1 MRERTR
7 ELGLLILG
15 DIVSFLSAL
24 YLTLMVRYWE
34 IPSDDLLEAHV
45 PPFLIFTALWILVF
59 YISGLYD
66 KHTRIMRA
74 RLVSRITH
82 AQFVNILIAI
92 TLFFTLPFGISP
104 KTNLLIYLFVSI
116 GIISLWRIVVFPF
129 IDERRVKRGRALL
142 IASGEEADELY
153 REVNSNNRFE
163 FSFLHHIDP
172 EKDASQVP
180 SANALKKIIAHKDIN
195 LIIVNTSLLYAQH
208 TLTAI
213 YSDLAALNLPRMRDF
228 KTMYEETFDRVPL
241 ATVERDWITYH
252 STERDTIAYAIGKRI
267 IDIIGSLILLAGFL
281 PFVPFIVLAI
291 KLESP
296 GPAFIT
302 QERVGK
308 NGVRIKIYKLRTMTA
323 NDASSGT
330 FVTDGDVREKP
341 QNTVTKVGALLRKT
355 SIDELP
361 QCFNILKGDL
371 SLIGP
376 RSHIIG
382 IAERLAKEIPHYK
395 LRTAV
400 TPGISGWAQT
410 HQFYEAGNISPQSN
424 EESRLCFAYDLYY
437 VTHRSLALDIEI
449 ALRTLKT
456 LIARL

>member
-7 ELGLLILG
+7 ELGLLIIG
-15 DIVSFLSAL
+15 DIIGFLIAL
-24 YLTLMVRYWE
+24 YLTLMVRYWA
-34 IPSDDLLEAHV
+34 IPSEELLNAHI
-45 PPFLIFTALWILVF
+45 PPFLICTALWLLVF

-74 RLVSRITH
+74 RLMSRITY

-92 TLFFTLPFGISP
+92 ALFFTLPFGISP

-116 GIISLWRIVVFPF
+116 GIISLWRAFLFPF
-129 IDERRVKRGRALL
+129 IDRRRVKRGRALL
-142 IASGEEADELY
+142 IASGDEADELY

-163 FSFLHHIDP
+163 FSFVHHIDP
-172 EKDASQVP
+172 EKDVSEVP
-180 SANALKKIIAHKDIN
+180 SANALRKIIAHKDIN

-213 YSDLAALNLPRMRDF
+213 YSDLAAHDLPRMRDF

-252 STERDTIAYAIGKRI
+252 CAERDTIAYAIGKRL
-267 IDIIGSLILLAGFL
+267 IDIVGSLILLAGFL
-281 PFVPFIVLAI
+281 PFVPFIALAI
-291 KLESP
+291 KFESP

-308 NGVRIKIYKLRTMTA
+308 NGARIKIYKLRTMTA
-323 NDASSGT
+323 NDAISGT
-330 FVTDGDVREKP
+330 FVVDGDVREKP
-341 QNTVTKVGALLRKT
+341 QNVVTKVGGFLRKT

-376 RSHIIG
+376 RSHIMG
-382 IAERLAKEIPHYK
+382 IAERLSKEIPHYK

-410 HQFYEAGNISPQSN
+410 HQFYEPGNISPQSN

-437 VTHRSLALDIEI
+437 VTHRSLVLDIEI

>member
-7 ELGLLILG
+7 ELGLLIIG
-15 DIVSFLSAL
+15 DIVSFLIAL
-24 YLTLMVRYWE
+24 YLTLMVRYLA
-34 IPSDDLLEAHV
+34 IPSEDLLNAHI

-66 KHTRIMRA
+66 KHTQIMRA
-74 RLVSRITH
+74 RLMSRITY

-92 TLFFTLPFGISP
+92 ALFFTLPFGISP

-116 GIISLWRIVVFPF
+116 GIISLWRITLFPF
-129 IDERRVKRGRALL
+129 IDKRRIKRGRALL
-142 IASGEEADELY
+142 IASGDEADELY

-163 FSFLHHIDP
+163 FSFVHHIDP
-172 EKDASQVP
+172 EKDVSEVP
-180 SANALKKIIAHKDIN
+180 SANALRKIIAHKDIN

-213 YSDLAALNLPRMRDF
+213 YSDLAAQNLPRMRDF

-252 STERDTIAYAIGKRI
+252 CAERDTIAYAIGKRI
-267 IDIIGSLILLAGFL
+267 IDIVGSAILLAGFL
-281 PFVPFIVLAI
+281 PFVPFIALAI

-302 QERVGK
+302 QERIGK
-308 NGVRIKIYKLRTMTA
+308 NGKRIKIYKLRTMTA
-323 NDASSGT
+323 NDAISGT
-330 FVTDGDVREKP
+330 FVVDGDVRDKP
-341 QNTVTKVGALLRKT
+341 QNMVTKVGAFLRKT

-376 RSHIIG
+376 RSHIMG

-437 VTHRSLALDIEI
+437 VTHRSLVLDIEI

-456 LIARL
+456 LISRL